1 MPIARAARVAAA
13 RMVGLV
19 ALASGCGSGALGE
32 LRFENRPPIRALAD
46 RRPIAQP
53 EEHEDGKIT
62 ASAGALL
69 GTEPMYLLSVPGPQP
84 ALDVNAHEEVP
95 DSSWFT
101 NRIGQRELG
110 PAQIARGPGDGGPDR
125 SRPLRVLS
133 SKQAGTAP
141 GLVVED
147 AAGERYFLKLDPI
160 WPETETA
167 ADVVVQR
174 LLWAAGYNVP
184 DNDVIGLA
192 RSELVLADD
201 ATQKDELGAKRPFT
215 AQALDALLAGAPR
228 RRDGRYRVLASK
240 FLPGKPL
247 GGFAPLGVRP
257 DDANDRIA
265 HQHRRTVRAQHVFF
279 AWLGHTDVKPANTLD
294 TWIEQPEGSGRGY
307 VVHHLLDFGKALG
320 VWGRDRAREADGYA
334 AQFDYGVAARSLLS
348 FGLWRR
354 PWEDVRAPSLRGVG
368 RYEAE
373 HFDPEMY
380 SPTNPYAPFLYAD
393 RQDGFWAAR
402 IIARFA
408 REHIAAAVDAGRYTD
423 PRARDYLIDTIVA
436 RQRKTLRHWFAQVA
450 PLDRFTVQS
459 SASGVRVCAVDLAL
473 LHGVAEAKRTRYRA
487 QSYDY
492 DGDRL
497 GPPRV
502 ASGAREGAVCIAG
515 LPSAA
520 GDGET
525 YTMIAFEVWRGNEAL
540 PGLVLHL
547 ARPRGGGALRII
559 GIERS

>member
-1 MPIARAARVAAA
+1 MAWATRTERIA
-13 RMVGLV
+13 LI
-19 ALASGCGSGALGE
+19 ALACGCASSPLGQ
-32 LRFENRPPIRALAD
+32 LRFENRSPIVALAD
-46 RRPIAQP
+46 QRPIAEP

-69 GTEPMYLLSVPGPQP
+69 RTEPMYLLSVPGAQP
-84 ALDVNAHEEVP
+84 ALDVNALEEVP

-101 NRIGQRELG
+101 NRIGQHELS
-110 PAQIARGPGDGGPDR
+110 PAELARGPGSGGPDR

-160 WPETETA
+160 WPETETG

-184 DNDVIGLA
+184 DNEVIGLA
-192 RSELVLADD
+192 RSELVLAED
-201 ATQKDELGAKRPFT
+201 ATQKDELGVKRPFT
-215 AQALDALLAGAPR
+215 GQALDALLAAAPL

-247 GGFAPLGVRP
+247 GGFAPLGLRS
-257 DDANDRIA
+257 DDANDRIP
-265 HQHRRTVRAQHVFF
+265 HEHRRTVRAQQVFF

-307 VVHHLLDFGKALG
+307 VLHHLLDFGKALG

-334 AQFDYGVAARSLLS
+334 AQFEYGVAWRSLLS

-354 PWEDVRAPSLRGVG
+354 PWEGVHAPSLRGVG

-373 HFDPEMY
+373 HFDPAIY

-402 IIARFA
+402 IIARF
-408 REHIAAAVDAGRYTD
+408 RRDHIAAAVDAGRYSD

-450 PLDRFTVQS
+450 PLDRFRVQTS
-459 SASGVRVCAVDLAL
+459 TPGVRVCAVDLAL
-473 LHGVAEAKRTRYRA
+473 LHGVAALKGTRYRA

-497 GPPRV
+497 GPARV
-502 ASGAREGAVCIAG
+502 ASGARDGAVCIGG
-515 LPSAA
+515 LPSAS
-520 GDGET
+520 GDDEA
-525 YTMIAFEVWRGNEAL
+525 YTMVAFEVWRGDEAL
-540 PGLVLHL
+540 PGVIVHL